1 MSFLS
6 RIDNNFSLSI
16 TTTMKNTMFLTVFC
30 LLTCFIH
37 AQEYTTDNIVIKQ
50 GNQVFSIYDTKQTI
64 TLNPTEFSIEYL
76 NKPYQ
81 EKKNL
86 FYAAQAL
93 VTDHT
98 VDINLHEGT
107 EIESIPYFE
116 AGTGFAAE
124 ENQLLHYPFL
134 SLDGHQ
140 YLYYVPNK
148 DKRVE
153 KSGTSGQW
161 DIHKWTLKGVF
172 QYDAEM
178 DWNIYDNNQVHITL
192 IIDRNLDGILQKGEF
207 FTLQIMFEK

>member
-1 MSFLS
+1 MKKIMVLMVCSLLASFG
-6 RIDNNFSLSI
+6 N
-16 TTTMKNTMFLTVFC
+16 
-30 LLTCFIH
+30 
-37 AQEYTTDNIVIKQ
+37 AQEYTTNNIIIKQ
-50 GNQVFSIYDTKQTI
+50 GNQTFNIDKAEQTI
-64 TLNPTEFSIEYL
+64 TLRPEEFSVEYL

-98 VDINLHEGT
+98 IDINLHEGT

-116 AGTGFAAE
+116 AGTGFAAK

-178 DWNIYDNNQVHITL
+178 DWNIYDNNQVYITL